1 MPGAAGQAQYVAGG
15 QITTVT
21 HALGAQYRSDAVAA
35 FVSGYHL
42 ALIVA
47 AVATLAAAA
56 VAAVGLRS
64 GAGAVA
70 PAPPWRRGRPAVEGA
85 DARP

>member
-1 MPGAAGQAQYVAGG
+1 M
-15 QITTVT
+15 T
-21 HALGAQYRSDAVAA
+21 HALGRQYRPDAVAA

-42 ALIVA
+42 ALFVA
-47 AVATLAAAA
+47 AGSTLAAAV

-70 PAPPWRRGRPAVEGA
+70 IAGSRGVVPG
-85 DARP
+85 

>member
-1 MPGAAGQAQYVAGG
+1 M
-15 QITTVT
+15 T
-21 HALGAQYRSDAVAA
+21 HALGAQYRPDAVAA

-47 AVATLAAAA
+47 AGATLAAAA

-70 PAPPWRRGRPAVEGA
+70 APAGRRGPGAASGRRGGLAGSDVPACAAAVSRA
-85 DARP
+85 A

>member
-1 MPGAAGQAQYVAGG
+1 LV
-15 QITTVT
+15 
-21 HALGAQYRSDAVAA
+21 
-35 FVSGYHL
+35 
-42 ALIVA
+42 VA

-70 PAPPWRRGRPAVEGA
+70 ASAVVPPRVEGV
-85 DARP
+85 DSRP

>member
-1 MPGAAGQAQYVAGG
+1 VAGG

-64 GAGAVA
+64 GAGAVTSA
-70 PAPPWRRGRPAVEGA
+70 PAVSGPPTVEEADVRP
-85 DARP
+85 